1 MMRFLRHVKMFPVGF
16 FQLKPFERMD
26 RKFIDYASSLR
37 MVEFVAITWM
47 RKPDAE

>member
-26 RKFIDYASSLR
+26 RKFIDYASSL
-37 MVEFVAITWM
+37 MMAAYAVITLTQ
-47 RKPDAE
+47 KLDAE